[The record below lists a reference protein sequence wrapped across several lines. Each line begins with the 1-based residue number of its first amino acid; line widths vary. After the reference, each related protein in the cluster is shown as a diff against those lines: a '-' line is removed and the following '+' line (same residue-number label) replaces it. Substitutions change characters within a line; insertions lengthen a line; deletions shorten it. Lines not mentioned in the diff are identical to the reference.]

1 MRIVFLLALVFSCG
15 CSCGDNDKGSY
26 FLDKDYDFVLGFA
39 VPDEDR
45 LAPTEVFVGRIID
58 KEPDEITVQE
68 GFLDTFLL
76 HQVQRYQGW
85 YHFVVKYHEDAEVYI
100 SSATQKIKLEHT
112 GFGVYRDVG
121 NELHIEANKSYEL
134 EVIRPHGRYYSQWV
148 LVPGP
153 VQINNIT
160 NGDTIGPIFPKET
173 TAEGFC
179 YKLQFITWNSVN
191 SAQLFRIKASHD
203 AHFLHDPFVFYA
215 GFKNDDQAIVA
226 FYKSNDS
233 LDTLRDARWETL
245 AFDSTASRFYQ
256 AESPMG
262 LNPAVNE
269 FFTYWNQGPIVRR
282 NGLNTHGA
290 RDVIGN
296 FGAYTAA
303 RIHFWIWA
311 KKDSCGMA
319 P

>member
-1 MRIVFLLALVFSCG
+1 MRIVFLLALVFSFG
-15 CSCGDNDKGSY
+15 CSCGEKDNGSY

-39 VPDEDR
+39 VPDENR

-58 KEPDEITVQE
+58 KEPDEITVQH

-76 HQVQRYQGW
+76 NQVQRYQGW
-85 YHFVVKYHEDAEVYI
+85 YHFVVKYHDDAEVYI
-100 SSATQKIKLEHT
+100 SSVSQKIKLVYT
-112 GFGVYRDVG
+112 GFGVYRDIG

-134 EVIRPHGRYYSQWV
+134 EVIRPHGRYYSQSV

-160 NGDTIGPIFPKET
+160 DGDTIGPIFPKEM

-179 YKLQFITWNSVN
+179 WQPVFVKWNQVSNAFLYRGKIKDDSILYIDPTFFADFRNDKTGYNALYNVN
-191 SAQLFRIKASHD
+191 NPA
-203 AHFLHDPFVFYA
+203 
-215 GFKNDDQAIVA
+215 
-226 FYKSNDS
+226 DS
-233 LDTLRDARWETL
+233 LRFVLWETF
-245 AFDSTASRFYQ
+245 AFDSSASIFYQ
-256 AESPMG
+256 AESPLA
-262 LNPAVNE
+262 LNPDVNN
-269 FFTYWNQGPIVRR
+269 FFTYWNQGPIERR

-290 RDVIGN
+290 EDVIGN